1 MLRRCEFLK
10 PGLTSKLGMGI
21 GASNGQLNFIVW
33 MSSSMLLYFIGIIR
47 EEELTYDVCL
57 SKKRCHIDWMEK
69 KKMFTSMTW
78 TQCKKKEKKVS
89 T

>member
-57 SKKRCHIDWMEK
+57 SKKRCHIDWMK
-69 KKMFTSMTW
+69 KKKCW
-78 TQCKKKEKKVS
+78 HQWHERNVKKKKKK
-89 T
+89 